1 MKNFKPEMLGNPDLS
16 QRVLD
21 LQAGISSAP
30 ASMVNNEK
38 KHLLG
43 LFDAIDELGELYGV
57 HRATAARWLHAAKE
71 RIMLETRARFAA
83 KSRASQTE
91 CDSMFRMISSHLDL
105 SIRRHLVA

>member
-43 LFDAIDELGELYGV
+43 LFDAIDELAGQV
-57 HRATAARWLHAAKE
+57 TALKAENEKLAA
-71 RIMLETRARFAA
+71 ANAD
-83 KSRASQTE
+83 TE
-91 CDSMFRMISSHLDL
+91 
-105 SIRRHLVA
+105 VVGG